1 MEQTDFL
8 MIGTRQQLNKVN
20 IKALPVG
27 DSAVAPAAIAR
38 NLGVLFDEN
47 ITTY

>member
-20 IKALPVG
+20 IG